1 MQLDHHNLSKRE
13 LIPEMTFRSICA
25 VKGVKT
31 YGMKEGKFGLAL
43 ISASG
48 TAAGVFTKNLVKAAP
63 IELMRKQIKKGTM
76 EALIANSGCANAYTG
91 KRGYADT
98 VAMTEFAGSA
108 LNVEPDLVGVASTG
122 VIGRYLDLPL
132 IQHQCEEIAP
142 KMDRTPEAETL
153 TAQAIMTTDT
163 FPKHALVQKETF
175 TIGGI
180 TKGSG
185 MIAPNMG
192 TMLAFIYTDVDIG
205 AKPLLQ
211 ALRQATRRTFN
222 RVVVDGDMSTNDM
235 ALCTATGETG
245 KVNPAEFSPALEE
258 CCRSLARQIAADGE
272 GATKLIEVTVKG
284 AQKEEAAAK
293 VARTIIESP
302 LVKTAVYGEDPNWGR
317 VIAAAGRAGVD
328 FDPNAVSLWIS
339 DENTRYPLVSSGAII
354 ANLKKAK
361 EVMRGRK
368 VIFILDLGTGKEEA
382 TAWGCDLTER
392 YVEINGRYT
401 T

>member
-1 MQLDHHNLSKRE
+1 
-13 LIPEMTFRSICA
+13 MTFRSICA
-25 VKGVKT
+25 VKGVKAC
-31 YGMKEGKFGLAL
+31 GMKEGKFGLAL
-43 ISASG
+43 ITARG
-48 TAAGVFTKNLVKAAP
+48 TAAGVFTENLVKAAP
-63 IELMRKQIKKGTM
+63 IELMRRQIKKGTM
-76 EALIANSGCANAYTG
+76 EAVIANSGCANAYTG
-91 KRGYADT
+91 KRGYADA
-98 VAMTEFAGSA
+98 VAMTEYAGSA
-108 LNVEPDLVGVASTG
+108 LNVDQDLVGVASTG

-132 IQHQCEEIAP
+132 IQRQCVEIAP
-142 KMDRTPEAETL
+142 KIDRTPEAETL
-153 TAQAIMTTDT
+153 AAQAIMTTDT
-163 FPKHALVQKETF
+163 FAKHALVQRETF
-175 TIGGI
+175 TVGGI

-192 TMLAFIYTDVDIG
+192 TMLAFIYTDADIG
-205 AKPLLQ
+205 AKPLMQ

-222 RVVVDGDMSTNDM
+222 RVVVDGDMSTNDI
-235 ALCTATGETG
+235 ALCTATGEAG
-245 KVNPAEFSPALEE
+245 KVNSAEFSSALEE
-258 CCRSLARQIAADGE
+258 CCRSLAKQIASDGE
-272 GATKLIEVTVKG
+272 GATKLLEVTVKG

-339 DENTRYPLVSSGAII
+339 DENMRYPLVKSGVII
-354 ANLKKAK
+354 ADLKKAK
-361 EVMRGRK
+361 EAMHGRK
-368 VIFILDLGTGKEEA
+368 VIFILDLGAGNEEA